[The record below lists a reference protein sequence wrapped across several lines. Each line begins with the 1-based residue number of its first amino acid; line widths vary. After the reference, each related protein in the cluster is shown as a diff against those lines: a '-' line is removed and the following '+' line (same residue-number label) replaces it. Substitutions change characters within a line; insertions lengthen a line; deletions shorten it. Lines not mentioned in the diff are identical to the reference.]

1 MFFLIE
7 PNKVYVLAHSVTNKG
22 TICYQLRWLVVLNVG
37 IGWRQSHFENNLP
50 FIPTIISFNSC
61 LQTFDKLDRTLAIDK

>member
-1 MFFLIE
+1 MVFFIE

-37 IGWRQSHFENNLP
+37 IGWGQAHFENNLP
-50 FIPTIISFNSC
+50 FF
-61 LQTFDKLDRTLAIDK
+61 LQSLVLTPVSKF